1 MYQSLYR
8 KYRPKSFDEVVG
20 QNVIVQTL
28 KNSVKN
34 NKLSHAYLFT
44 GPRGT
49 GKTSIAKILAKT
61 INCENLENTNPCN
74 KCVNCTQ
81 INNKQSVDIIEIDA
95 ASNNGV
101 DEIREINNKVNLVPS
116 IGKYKVYI
124 IDEVH
129 MLTTGAFNALLK
141 TLEEPPAHIIFI
153 LATTEPHK
161 IPATILSRCQ
171 RFDFKKISQQEMINR
186 IKVIIEEENIKI
198 EEEAINEISILS
210 DGGMRDALSML
221 DQAIAY
227 TEDKITIN
235 DIHEINGTIT
245 NSEIS
250 TFLTK
255 LINGET
261 KEIFE
266 NIDEFD
272 IKGKDFIK
280 LTEELILFLRN
291 VLISKTIEEE
301 TENIFKSFSEKI
313 TSEKLMEY
321 IKKFNSIFSEMK
333 STNHPRV
340 IFEILIIQLL
350 DKTVDIKENNESIIE
365 KNETKQI
372 EKSQEVIIEKKEEIK
387 LEIPKIK
394 NDIDIENIRKIRINN
409 TLCNLDKN
417 KAIKLKEQIDNISS
431 TLVLDE
437 FAIYYSML
445 IEGKLTAFGNN
456 TLIFVYETKRL
467 ADEFNQNIIEL
478 EKMIQKYLNDSYK
491 VIATYQE
498 DWNEIKK
505 DYSKNKDNYKYI
517 EEPILK
523 QTTKNNSIEQI
534 FENIIEY
541 S

>member
-20 QNVIVQTL
+20 QSVIVQTL

-34 NKLSHAYLFT
+34 NKLSHAYLFA

-61 INCENLENTNPCN
+61 INCENLTESNPCN
-74 KCVNCTQ
+74 NCVSCTQ
-81 INNKQSVDIIEIDA
+81 INNKQSIDIIEIDA

-141 TLEEPPAHIIFI
+141 TLEEPPSHIIFI

-171 RFDFKKISQQEMINR
+171 RFDFKKISQQEMLKR
-186 IKVIIEEENIKI
+186 LEVIVKQENIQI
-198 EEEAINEISILS
+198 EDDALKEIAILS
-210 DGGMRDALSML
+210 DGGMRDSLSML

-227 TEDKITIN
+227 TDDRITIH
-235 DIHEINGTIT
+235 DVHEINGTIT
-245 NSEIS
+245 NTEINS
-250 TFLTK
+250 FLTE
-255 LINGET
+255 LIEYNI
-261 KEIFE
+261 KEVFQK
-266 NIDEFD
+266 IDEFD

-291 VLISKTIEEE
+291 VLISKTISNSNDEL
-301 TENIFKSFSEKI
+301 FEKFGQKI
-313 TSEKLMEY
+313 DSEKLMEY
-321 IKKFNSIFSEMK
+321 IKKFNSIFPEMK
-333 STNHPRV
+333 NSTHPRV

-350 DKTVDIKENNESIIE
+350 DEKKHSDNIE
-365 KNETKQI
+365 KDNQFINKTTNIEPQI
-372 EKSQEVIIEKKEEIK
+372 KPVEIK
-387 LEIPKIK
+387 KTNNNL
-394 NDIDIENIRKIRINN
+394 ENIKKIRINN

-417 KAIKLKEQIDNISS
+417 KAIQLKEEIKNMSS
-431 TLVLDE
+431 TLILDE

-445 IEGKLTAFGNN
+445 IEGKLTAFGND
-456 TLIFVYETKRL
+456 TLIFVYETERL
-467 ADEFNQNIIEL
+467 ANEFNENILGL
-478 EKMIQKYLNDSYK
+478 EQMLKKYLNYSYK
-491 VIATYQE
+491 VIATNQN
-498 DWNEIKK
+498 DWNVIKK
-505 DYSKNKDNYKYI
+505 EYAKNKDQYQYI
-517 EEPILK
+517 EEPKMENVLD
-523 QTTKNNSIEQI
+523 NNSIEKI
-534 FENIIEY
+534 FENIVEY